1 MQPNGPAVSGNS
13 ERNGN
18 CIHLHTQYMCVYA
31 RCRAQQPLLL
41 ASERMVNDHDKYGGI
56 PVKIGAPKEIEAG
69 EARVAMTPESVGQL
83 QKLGYDCVIE
93 AGAGAAA
100 GFSDAAYKAA
110 GVEVVK
116 TAAALW
122 KAADVVAK
130 VRPPTTAE
138 TKRLREGQL
147 LISFFYPGQNEALM
161 EAARKKGANVIA
173 MDMVPRISRA
183 QKMDA
188 LSSMANIAGYRAVI
202 EAGNNFGRFFTGQV
216 TAAGKV
222 PPAKVL
228 VVGAGVA
235 GLAAIGT
242 ATSLGAITYAF
253 DVRPE
258 VAEQVE
264 SMGAEF
270 VFLDFEEEQ
279 QDGAATGGYA
289 AVSSPEFAAAQ
300 LAKFRELAPDMDIV
314 ITTAL
319 IPGRDAPELW
329 TKDMVDSMK
338 PGSVIVDLAAERG
351 GNCKLT
357 VKDEKIVTDNGVT
370 IIGYTDFPSRM
381 AAQSSTL
388 YGNNI
393 RHMMADLTPEKDGIV
408 DHDMEDDVIRG
419 ATAVYAEEITFPPP
433 PPKVAAI
440 AAQPKAAPVPE
451 LTAEEKRALE
461 VAEFK
466 AQTKNQVILIG
477 VGAALLLGV
486 GLIAPASFMQHFIVF
501 VLSVFIGFQV
511 IWNVAHSLHTP
522 LMAVTNAISSIII
535 LGALM
540 QIGSSSV
547 IITILAALGIF
558 MAAVNIFG
566 GFLVTRRML
575 AMFQKS

>member
-1 MQPNGPAVSGNS
+1 
-13 ERNGN
+13 
-18 CIHLHTQYMCVYA
+18 
-31 RCRAQQPLLL
+31 
-41 ASERMVNDHDKYGGI
+41 
-56 PVKIGAPKEIEAG
+56 VKIGTPKEIFEG
-69 EARVAMTPESVGQL
+69 EARVAMTPDSARAL
-83 QKLGYDCVIE
+83 QKLGHECLVE
-93 AGAGAAA
+93 KGAGLAA
-100 GFSDAAYKAA
+100 GFTDAAYEEA
-110 GVEVVK
+110 GVTVIG
-116 TAAALW
+116 TAAALF
-122 KAADVVAK
+122 KEADVIAK
-130 VRPPTTAE
+130 VRPPSE
-138 TKRLREGQL
+138 TEIKRLNGSKT
-147 LISFFYPGQNEALM
+147 LISFFYPGANDALM
-161 EAARKKGANVIA
+161 QLAADKGATVIA

-228 VVGAGVA
+228 VIGAGVA

-270 VFLDFEEEQ
+270 VYLDFEEEQ
-279 QDGAATGGYA
+279 ADGATTGGYA
-289 AVSSPEFAAAQ
+289 AVSSPEFRDAQ
-300 LAKFRELAPDMDIV
+300 LAKFRELAPDIDIV

-319 IPGRDAPELW
+319 IPNRDAPKLW
-329 TKDMVDSMK
+329 LADMIASMK

-351 GNCKLT
+351 GNADGT
-357 VKDEKIVTDNGVT
+357 IADEKVVTDNGVT
-370 IIGYTDFPSRM
+370 IVGYTDFPSRM
-381 AAQSSTL
+381 GAQSSSL
-388 YGNNI
+388 YATNI
-393 RHMMADLTPEKDGIV
+393 RHMMTDLTPEKDGVIV
-408 DHDMEDDVIRG
+408 HDMEDDVIRG
-419 ATAVYAEEITFPPP
+419 ATVTHENEITFPPP
-433 PPKVAAI
+433 PPKVQAI
-440 AAQPKAAPVPE
+440 AAQPKKAEPE
-451 LTAEEKRALE
+451 KTPEQIKAEEA
-461 VAEFK
+461 AAFK
-466 AQTKNQVILIG
+466 AQTKQQITLLAA
-477 VGAALLLGV
+477 GAALILGM
-486 GLIAPASFMQHFIVF
+486 GLIPGMPASFMQHFIVF

-535 LGALM
+535 LGALI
-540 QIGSSSV
+540 QIGSSGAL
-547 IITILAALGIF
+547 ITILAAAGVF

>member
-1 MQPNGPAVSGNS
+1 M
-13 ERNGN
+13 
-18 CIHLHTQYMCVYA
+18 
-31 RCRAQQPLLL
+31 
-41 ASERMVNDHDKYGGI
+41 
-56 PVKIGAPKEIEAG
+56 KIGTPKETFEG
-69 EARVAMTPESVGQL
+69 EARVAMTPDSAVQL
-83 QKLGYDCVIE
+83 QKLGHDCVIE
-93 AGAGAAA
+93 AGAGAGA
-100 GFSDAAYKAA
+100 GFTDAAYAEA

-130 VRPPTTAE
+130 VRPPSTAE
-138 TKRLREGQL
+138 VKRLTEGQT
-147 LISFFYPGQNEALM
+147 LISFFYPGQNEKLM
-161 EAARKKGANVIA
+161 EQANGKGATVIA

-242 ATSLGAITYAF
+242 ATSLGAVVYAF

-258 VAEQVE
+258 VAEQIE

-270 VFLDFEEEQ
+270 VFLEFEESG
-279 QDGAATGGYA
+279 QDSAATGGYA
-289 AVSSPEFAAAQ
+289 APSSPEFREKQ
-300 LAKFRELAPDMDIV
+300 LEKFRELAPEVDIV

-319 IPGRDAPELW
+319 IPGRDAPVLW
-329 TKDMVDSMK
+329 TKDMVEAMK

-351 GNCKLT
+351 GNCELT
-357 VKDEKIVTDNGVT
+357 VTDEKIVSDNGVT
-370 IIGYTDFPSRM
+370 VVGYTDFPSRM
-381 AAQSSTL
+381 AAQSSSL
-388 YGNNI
+388 YATNI
-393 RHMMADLTPEKDGIV
+393 RHMMTDLTPEKDGVIV
-408 DHDMEDDVIRG
+408 HDMEDDVIRG
-419 ATAVYAEEITFPPP
+419 ATATHKGEITFPPP
-433 PPKVAAI
+433 PPKVQAI
-440 AAQPKAAPVPE
+440 AAAPKKEPPKE
-451 LTAEEKRALE
+451 LTPEEKRAEE
-461 VAEFK
+461 VAAFRT
-466 AQTKNQVILIG
+466 QTRNQIALIAAS
-477 VGAALLLGV
+477 GAAVLAV
-486 GLIAPASFMQHFIVF
+486 GLVAPASFMQHFIVF
-501 VLSVFIGFQV
+501 VLSVFVGFQV

-535 LGALM
+535 LGALI
-540 QIGSSSV
+540 QIGSSSLL
-547 IITILAALGIF
+547 ITLLAAAGIF
-558 MAAVNIFG
+558 MASINIFG